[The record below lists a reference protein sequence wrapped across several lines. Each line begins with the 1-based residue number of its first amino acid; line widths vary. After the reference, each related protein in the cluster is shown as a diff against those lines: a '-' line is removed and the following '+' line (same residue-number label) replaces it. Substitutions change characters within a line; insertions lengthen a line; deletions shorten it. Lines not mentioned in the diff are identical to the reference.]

1 MLVRMRY
8 CSCGNVA
15 VEGGAEC
22 TRCRSLR
29 ALGLQVG
36 ASDSQIRSAYHVLV
50 KVWHPDRFQHDPAL
64 KTQAEEKLKSI
75 NTAFQYLTSAA
86 AKQEQRQRSQGP
98 RDSSGAAPE
107 SSGDAETAVP
117 TSQSNPKSVGSF
129 AHDVLLKAL
138 SLPLIVRR
146 CAFIAA
152 LALIGWILFM
162 PIDKFLTSEPL
173 TAGPYQQY
181 KSEVWRGLAGIG
193 VAIQDSAGRAA
204 HNTVPSQSPPVA
216 SDASQQEPSQPT
228 ALKTASKKPEYPVE
242 SGSIGALPYVTAGLS
257 KYEVTSIQGPP
268 TSASENELI
277 YGQSELYFKN
287 DKLVGWRIDPESPI
301 RVKLWPDV
309 PVDPDRDTFWVGSSK
324 SEVIAIQGTPT
335 LWSENTFGYGGS
347 EVYFRKG
354 RVVNWKNDPAT
365 VQLRAAQR

>member
-1 MLVRMRY
+1 MRY

-36 ASDSQIRSAYHVLV
+36 ATDSQIRSAYHVLV
-50 KVWHPDRFQHDPAL
+50 KVWHPDRFQHDPL
-64 KTQAEEKLKSI
+64 LITQADEKLKSI

-86 AKQEQRQRSQGP
+86 AKQEQRQRSQAT
-98 RDSSGAAPE
+98 RDSSGDAP
-107 SSGDAETAVP
+107 SAVP
-117 TSQSNPKSVGSF
+117 TPESKPRGVKSF
-129 AHDVLLKAL
+129 ARDAFLKAL
-138 SLPLIVRR
+138 SLPPFVRR
-146 CAFIAA
+146 CAFFAA

-162 PIDKFLTSEPL
+162 PIDKFLRSEPL

-181 KSEVWRGLAGIG
+181 KSEVWTGLVGIG
-193 VAIQDSAGRAA
+193 VAIQDSAGRVA
-204 HNTVPSQSPPVA
+204 HGAVPRESLPVA
-216 SDASQQEPSQPT
+216 ADAPRQEPGQPE
-228 ALKTASKKPEYPVE
+228 AQKTAIKKPAYPVE
-242 SGSIGALPYVTAGLS
+242 SGSIGVLPYVTAGLS
-257 KYEVTSIQGPP
+257 KYEVTAIQGPP

-277 YGQSELYFKN
+277 YGQSELQFKN
-287 DKLVGWRIDPESPI
+287 DKLVGWKIDPASPI

-309 PVDPDRDTFWVGSSK
+309 PVDPDQGTFWVGSSK

-347 EVYFRKG
+347 EVYFRNG
-354 RVVNWKNDPAT
+354 RVVNWKNDPDT
-365 VQLRAAQR
+365 VPLRAARR